1 MTTFGGYGGF
11 PRTFGGAPSMVEA
24 EHLAMLDALA
34 PGWDVQ
40 PGTDVYDE
48 AYAHAIALSIGWACN
63 ARLRNQ
69 ALPLRMLE
77 SLSPWETST
86 GLRVRSSDSM
96 KTRRSKLA
104 AKMRGY
110 AGNTLADII
119 DVSKAIFG
127 DAFADV
133 HTVAP
138 GDEIVYW
145 PGGAASYAADG
156 TPVFAAPGPP
166 GREWSSNR
174 TTIGIE
180 VNAGS
185 LSHDDYADR
194 EAALYATLDELTP
207 AWMTF
212 VIGTGNGPGEA
223 LGFIC
228 DVGIVDQT
236 LL

>member
-1 MTTFGGYGGF
+1 MTTFGAYGGW

-24 EHLAMLDALA
+24 EHVAMLDALA

-77 SLSPWETST
+77 ALGPWLTST

-96 KTRRSKLA
+96 QARRRKLA

-119 DVSKAIFG
+119 DVSRAIFG
-127 DAFADV
+127 ANFVDV

-138 GDEIVYW
+138 SSEIVYW
-145 PGGAASYAADG
+145 PGGAATYAADG
-156 TPVFAAPGPP
+156 TLVFAAPGPP
-166 GREWSSNR
+166 GMEWSSNR
-174 TTIGIE
+174 VAIGVE
-180 VNAGS
+180 VNMGTMS
-185 LSHDDYADR
+185 KDDYAER
-194 EAALYATLDELTP
+194 AAALHETLDELTP
-207 AWMTF
+207 AWVTF
-212 VIGTGNGPGEA
+212 DIGTSSGVSGSK
-223 LGFIC
+223 GFIC
-228 DVGIVDQT
+228 GVGIVGQT